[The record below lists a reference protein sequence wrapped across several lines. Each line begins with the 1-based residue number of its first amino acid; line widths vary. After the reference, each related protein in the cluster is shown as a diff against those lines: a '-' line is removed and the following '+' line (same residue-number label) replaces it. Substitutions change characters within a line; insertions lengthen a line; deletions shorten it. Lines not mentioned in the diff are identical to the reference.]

1 MRIIIACSLK
11 VYIGIPIGAVFGIL
25 KSEDSSA
32 GLSSSVHGANALLA
46 VAVGSAL
53 HVFSVEGKVLAV
65 GVDSELNLGLVVA
78 IVLESIEQL
87 LV

>member
-46 VAVGSAL
+46 VAVGS
-53 HVFSVEGKVLAV
+53 
-65 GVDSELNLGLVVA
+65 
-78 IVLESIEQL
+78 I
-87 LV
+87 